1 MLCGVELGTQLGG
14 RDETVLIVRAPRELG
29 HEEADELRLTVA
41 RHLPNRDGAAV
52 VLDMADVVL
61 ISSIGIAALLQTQE
75 LCEDREASMVI
86 ANMPAEQMGLLTMLR
101 LDRKFTMFE
110 SVEDACAALG

>member
-1 MLCGVELGTQLGG
+1 MLWGVELGTQLGG

-29 HEEADELRLTVA
+29 HEAADELRLTVA
-41 RHLPNRDGAAV
+41 RHLPNRDGAGV

-75 LCEDREASMVI
+75 LCEDREAAMVI
-86 ANMPAEQMGLLTMLR
+86 ANMPAEQMGLLEMLR
-101 LDRKFTMFE
+101 LDRKFTMFD
-110 SVEDACAALG
+110 SVEDACAAIG